1 VALVSRR
8 TFEVAPP
15 YSLSLTIQVL
25 RRVPTNIVDQW
36 AGGTY
41 SRALQIGSEEY
52 VIRVRQLGQSTL
64 EVDADRSPEAVL
76 PLVRR
81 ILGLDVDLS
90 EALRLAAADSWL
102 ASIVQHLQ
110 GLRPPRFATLFET
123 LGMTIPFQQVSL
135 EAGQSFVNRLVETF
149 GKSRGSVW
157 LFPTPEAIADASIE
171 DLRAAGLGGA
181 KATSLRH
188 AASLIVAGALSE
200 AEIERLPTGEAL
212 RLLDDLPGVG
222 PWTAGVILLRG
233 FGRLDVFPPG
243 DVGARRTLAHL
254 LGRTTPI
261 ADADEAELLE
271 RLGPYRGLVDFLG
284 LAWSRGLLS
293 GGNAEGRPPYVPSG
307 SAGGHGCGLDPECAR
322 PACRARQ
329 EHLPPS
335 SGGSAMA
342 QLPRT

>member
-8 TFEVAPP
+8 TLEVAPP
-15 YSLSLTIQVL
+15 YSLSLTVQVL

-36 AGGTY
+36 ASGTY

-52 VIRVRQLGQSTL
+52 VISVRQLDQITL

-110 GLRPPRFATLFET
+110 GLRPPRFTSLFET

-135 EAGQSFVNRLVETF
+135 EAGQSFVNRLVERF
-149 GKSRGSVW
+149 GKSRGAVW

-171 DLRAAGLGGA
+171 DLRAAGLSAA
-181 KATSLRH
+181 KATTLRH
-188 AASLIVAGALSE
+188 TASLIIAGALSE
-200 AEIERLPTGEAL
+200 AEIERLPTAEAL
-212 RLLDDLPGVG
+212 HLLDDLPGIG
-222 PWTAGVILLRG
+222 LWTASVILLRG

-254 LGRTTPI
+254 LGRTSPI
-261 ADADEAELLE
+261 ADAEETELLE
-271 RLGPYRGLVDFLG
+271 RLGPYRGLVYFLG

-293 GGNAEGRPPYVPSG
+293 
-307 SAGGHGCGLDPECAR
+307 AG
-322 PACRARQ
+322 
-329 EHLPPS
+329 
-335 SGGSAMA
+335 
-342 QLPRT
+342 